1 MPTAEPKIFL
11 PPRPK
16 RTLLSSGPPSKKR
29 KTVHKIEEI
38 SFDNDARADYLTG
51 FHKRKVARATR
62 AKEEAE
68 KREKEEKVRIRAQV
82 STFIL
87 FIYFTWDWEIEGREN
102 LAEAFLKIWAN
113 ELAV

>member
-1 MPTAEPKIFL
+1 MPTPEPKIFL

-29 KTVHKIEEI
+29 KTLHKIDEI

-62 AKEEAE
+62 AREEAE
-68 KREKEEKVRIRAQV
+68 KREREERVRFRAQV
-82 STFIL
+82 CLLS
-87 FIYFTWDWEIEGREN
+87 FTGWEEGMGFGGEGGGGGRRED
-102 LAEAFLKIWAN
+102 EG
-113 ELAV
+113 

>member
-62 AKEEAE
+62 AREEAE
-68 KREKEEKVRIRAQV
+68 KREKEERVRIRAQV
-82 STFIL
+82 CLAF
-87 FIYFTWDWEIEGREN
+87 FTGIGDGGRGDK
-102 LAEAFLKIWAN
+102 ADDRWVK
-113 ELAV
+113 

>member
-1 MPTAEPKIFL
+1 MPIVEPKIFL

-62 AKEEAE
+62 AREEAE
-68 KREKEEKVRIRAQV
+68 KKEKEERVRIRAQV
-82 STFIL
+82 SLVSTA
-87 FIYFTWDWEIEGREN
+87 WGEWEWMLICGM
-102 LAEAFLKIWAN
+102 
-113 ELAV
+113 V